1 MKKTKS
7 NMSLFDE
14 KLMERMREKILLL
27 ADPES
32 GYTQEDFDNEFSDPK
47 TYNISLDH
55 DSYKIKFKFKNES
68 NNPNPEYATAGSSGF
83 DLRANL
89 ESPITLSPQGGFA
102 IVPTG
107 LYFEI
112 PENYEIQ
119 VRSRSGL
126 AAKNQVAV
134 LNSPGTVDADYRG
147 EVKVILI
154 NHGLNEFTINHG
166 DRIAQAVIASV
177 IGKNFVKLIKV
188 NNIDENT
195 ERGSGGF
202 GSTGVK

>member
-1 MKKTKS
+1 MDKIVKE
-7 NMSLFDE
+7 MQQ
-14 KLMERMREKILLL
+14 KILLI

-32 GYTQEDFDNEFSDPK
+32 GYTMEDFEK
-47 TYNISLDH
+47 EYNNMN
-55 DSYKIKFKFKNES
+55 YNQNQVQKIDYSKMQINFKFKNES
-68 NNPNPEYATAGSSGF
+68 NNPDPEYATTGSSGF

-89 ESPITLSPQGGFA
+89 TQTITLSPKGGFA
-102 IVPTG
+102 IIPTG

-112 PENYEIQ
+112 PENFEIQ

-126 AAKNQVAV
+126 AAKNQVCV

-154 NHGLNEFTINHG
+154 NHGEDDFFVNHG

-177 IGKNFVKLIKV
+177 IGKNFVKLEKV

>member
-1 MKKTKS
+1 MD
-7 NMSLFDE
+7 LLE
-14 KLMERMREKILLL
+14 KMREKVFLL

-32 GYTQEDFDNEFSDPK
+32 GYTQEDFDKEFNTMTIAIDYEAHK
-47 TYNISLDH
+47 LN
-55 DSYKIKFKFKNES
+55 FNFKNES
-68 NNPNPEYATAGSSGF
+68 NNPDPEYATAGSSGF

-89 ESPITLSPQGGFA
+89 TEPMGLSPRGGFA

-112 PENYEIQ
+112 PDNFEIQ

-126 AAKNQVAV
+126 AAKNQVVV

-154 NHGLNEFTINHG
+154 NHSDEVFTINHG

-177 IGKNFVKLIKV
+177 IGKNFAKFSKV
-188 NNIDENT
+188 DNIDENT